1 MSNKIKYK
9 VFDYVNIEHHSYD
22 EVEKKL
28 NENFGEEG
36 FELVT
41 IIDMGENNT
50 NKDGKSSRFRY
61 IFKKMNKKVVLK
73 DLNNRNYYIND
84 FNKFKKHILEF
95 HGTGSSIHEENGFF
109 FRIDKEFRENLFKIK
124 ESK

>member
-1 MSNKIKYK
+1 MKL
-9 VFDYVNIEHHSYD
+9 
-22 EVEKKL
+22 KKL

-41 IIDMGENNT
+41 IIDMGEIILI
-50 NKDGKSSRFRY
+50 KMGKAKFEY
-61 IFKKMNKKVVLK
+61 IFKKMNKIVLK

>member
-1 MSNKIKYK
+1 M
-9 VFDYVNIEHHSYD
+9 NIEHHSYD

-50 NKDGKSSRFRY
+50 NKDGKAQDLDTFL
-61 IFKKMNKKVVLK
+61 KKMNKKVVLK

-109 FRIDKEFRENLFKIK
+109 FRIDKNLEKIFLK
-124 ESK
+124 SKNQNNKNDISYL